1 MFPELFLILVILI
14 PLFAVVL
21 ESPVAQAIATRLER
35 RDTNGA
41 PEQTIDR
48 IAYLEAEVD
57 PIQAFAAPVMGHMN
71 ADHAESTVAMC
82 MHYIGLDQLDAA
94 RRVEAEPHALQRHE
108 RVALVPRLQPLRLRQ
123 MRVAVL
129 ALEAPRHLG
138 AVGRA
143 APCSRP
149 GRSGPPRLE

>member
-57 PIQAFAAPVMGHMN
+57 RLTNELMSLKEESQFLHRLLTERSRIESGVN
-71 ADHAESTVAMC
+71 A
-82 MHYIGLDQLDAA
+82 L
-94 RRVEAEPHALQRHE
+94 
-108 RVALVPRLQPLRLRQ
+108 LR
-123 MRVAVL
+123 
-129 ALEAPRHLG
+129 EEDG
-138 AVGRA
+138 
-143 APCSRP
+143 
-149 GRSGPPRLE
+149 